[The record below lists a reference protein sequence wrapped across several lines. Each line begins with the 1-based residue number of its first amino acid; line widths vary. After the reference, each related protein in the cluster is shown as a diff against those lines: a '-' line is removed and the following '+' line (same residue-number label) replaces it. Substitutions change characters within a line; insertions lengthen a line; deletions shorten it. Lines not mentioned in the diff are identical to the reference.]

1 MVPWWRIW
9 EGIIAEYWEGA
20 WRLVV
25 DDLGGAV
32 GAAISIPMEDHLLIG
47 LDRILLQALAEE
59 EDLVQVSVALRGLL
73 ADKLVNE
80 PGLVAA
86 WRLSPALEYRR
97 GLWVGPANT
106 RTFR

>member
-20 WRLVV
+20 WRLAV

-32 GAAISIPMEDHLLIG
+32 GIAMSIPLEDHLLIG
-47 LDRILLQALAEE
+47 IDHILLQALAEE
-59 EDLVQVSVALRGLL
+59 EDLVQISIALRRLL
-73 ADKLVNE
+73 AYDLANK

-86 WRLSPALEYRR
+86 WRLFPALEYRR
-97 GLWVGPANT
+97 SLWVGPANT
-106 RTFR
+106 RTFH